1 MSNDPDQIRA
11 EIDRTRR
18 DLSRNVDALGEQVK
32 PGNVAR
38 RQTEKVGEAV
48 SDRLTSVKEAVM
60 GAADDV
66 TDRVGGDDGPSM
78 GDRMRDQAE
87 DLRYGA
93 QQQMIDARRGTRR
106 RAKGNPLAAG
116 LVALGAGWLV
126 GSLIPASRK
135 EQEAAA
141 AFKEQARPLVE
152 NAQEWAKDTG
162 EQLREPA
169 QAAFADVKDSAA
181 ESLERVKAEGTDV
194 ADDVKDHGRQAAAE
208 VREESRSAAADVKES
223 GVEAGK
229 DVKKAKND
237 NGRA

>member
-32 PGNVAR
+32 PANVAR
-38 RQTEKVGEAV
+38 RQTEKIGEAV

-60 GAADDV
+60 GAAEDV
-66 TDRVGGDDGPSM
+66 SDRLPSGSGGPSV
-78 GDRMRDQAE
+78 GERLADQAD

-93 QQQMIDARRGTRR
+93 RQQVADVRRGTRR
-106 RAKGNPLAAG
+106 RAQGNPLAAG
-116 LVALGAGWLV
+116 LVALGAGWLL

-141 AFKEQARPLVE
+141 ALKEQARPLVE
-152 NAQEWAKDTG
+152 NAQQWAKEAG

-169 QAAFADVKDSAA
+169 QAALADVKETAA
-181 ESLERVKAEGTDV
+181 ESLDRVKSEGAGVAAE
-194 ADDVKDHGRQAAAE
+194 VKDHGQQAAAE
-208 VREESRSAAADVKES
+208 VREESRSAAADVKQS

-229 DVKKAKND
+229 DVKNTRS
-237 NGRA
+237 N